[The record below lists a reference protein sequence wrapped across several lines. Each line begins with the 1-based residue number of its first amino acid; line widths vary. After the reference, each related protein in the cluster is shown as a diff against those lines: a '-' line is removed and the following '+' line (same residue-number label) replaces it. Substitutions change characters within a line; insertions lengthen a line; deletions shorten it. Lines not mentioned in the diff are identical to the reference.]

1 MPELPSNAAP
11 KKSYESPT
19 ITRVSVSAQRELLQS
34 TACTATDTLGCPIPQ
49 FS

>member
-1 MPELPSNAAP
+1 MPELPPNP
-11 KKSYESPT
+11 EGKKRYDPPT

-34 TACTATDTLGCPIPQ
+34 TGCAANQTLGCPPPL